1 VRALIEIWEKQAQL
15 HESDLAGVLAKLR
28 MAAASNRFIFG

>member
-1 VRALIEIWEKQAQL
+1 LERAKQAQL
-15 HESDLAGVLAKLR
+15 HELDLAGFLAELR